1 MVREGES
8 VQRLWKNWRE
18 WISRSQELSCTAHCG
33 LLISLWESRP
43 MHQMRALTLILELLR
58 LLSSTVE
65 RVGENKSLPNR
76 SRLSDWFDRGNPDE
90 QPDPKKPTGSARN
103 SWGLE
108 LRKQ

>member
-1 MVREGES
+1 
-8 VQRLWKNWRE
+8 
-18 WISRSQELSCTAHCG
+18 
-33 LLISLWESRP
+33 
-43 MHQMRALTLILELLR
+43 MHQMRALTLIAELLR

-65 RVGENKSLPNR
+65 RVGENKSLPSR
-76 SRLSDWFDRGNPDE
+76 SRLSDSLDRGNSDE